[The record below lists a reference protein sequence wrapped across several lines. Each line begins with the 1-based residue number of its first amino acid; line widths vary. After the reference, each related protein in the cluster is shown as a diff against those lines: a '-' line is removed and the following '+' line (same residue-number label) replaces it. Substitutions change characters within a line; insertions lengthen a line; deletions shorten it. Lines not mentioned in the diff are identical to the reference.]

1 MTSNSAS
8 TTRRS
13 TPVGT
18 WFKSTFSNPD
28 GNQCVEVFFD
38 TDLVHIRDT
47 KNRGSGPVI
56 SVPCSQ
62 WEGFLDEVAGRAPA
76 GSNGTVQIMVD
87 ADGGASLH
95 ARRTPDQVLLY
106 TPEEWAA
113 FIAGVNSAEFDLP
126 SVAELAA

>member
-13 TPVGT
+13 APVGT

-38 TDLVHIRDT
+38 NDLVHIRDT

-56 SVPCSQ
+56 SVPRHQ
-62 WEGFLDEVAGRAPA
+62 WAAFLDEVAGRAPV

-95 ARRTPDQVLLY
+95 ACRTPDQVLLY
-106 TPEEWAA
+106 TPEEWTA
-113 FIAGVNSAEFDLP
+113 FVAGVHAAEFDLR
-126 SVAELAA
+126 SVAGLAA